1 MLTLTTETQIDP
13 LNGCFVNLMC
23 NQASTYRVTGDGSH
37 IFHSYYD
44 KPVLDLFTHTT
55 ASRVSPCIRL
65 AQDSNTSPF
74 LQCCQETV
82 PQFTVHSNGNLR
94 WGSQWYLH
102 TNNTSL
108 TIGSNTTTL
117 LSIASNGDTQITGNT
132 RLIGNVNMGTSD
144 GASTT
149 TVVGTMMIKGSSN
162 SALDTPLNPSAYNSV
177 MLMEDGVGP
186 TLRAG
191 YVQGHATKESGY
203 IRLVPGTSNKT
214 GQLIYRGH
222 PGNSFTVEF
231 DVRFGDINMADGI
244 WFMFN
249 QRNVPSNMVADY
261 GLGGYALFINIFNDN
276 TTDRLQLFWD
286 GQWLRTTD
294 LPQDNPK
301 LALVSNAWIRV
312 KIIFCMNQFWV
323 TLNEFIVPAF
333 YPYTDIRRE
342 LSVNNDYYGF
352 GAWSGG
358 NATTQDITNIRI
370 CKSNGGPITPVNT
383 LIPLR
388 ENRALNITNRDDNFV
403 MKVQENGEKSFY
415 YQSGAIRL
423 GSSGDTNHEITFN
436 ASVDGPKIKGNLGGL
451 LSTTSKD
458 IMRWNNSGVQIH
470 NDDLEVGTSTVR
482 KTIRY
487 NGEPFATRAFFT
499 RFISGYNWTAG
510 ITDNIR
516 ALLNTENPATSS
528 NDKWRV
534 FCIRNIDTSLS
545 GGTPE
550 LGFTHQQ
557 TYGNNA
563 LITVQN
569 VPHDDTNFMT
579 GIGRD
584 YDNCLQVSSEGYY
597 RFDFDIALQGRTDD
611 ADHRLR
617 WMFMKNQYTTTNRLP
632 ISMGVIDI
640 DGQGNKNFHL
650 CGASSMVPGDKLFLY
665 YQSWDAPSNVGF
677 NNSGNGD
684 AIYWSYASITMH
696 SI

>member
-1 MLTLTTETQIDP
+1 MYDKYSLFIVAIIAIYAATMVSWNFFRPNTTQDLTHKQFEILRQSDQFLSSTDNVAFKSITTSNLTLNTTHGNRLLGVNAAFQVVPIDLRIDLDKDSIQYNSINLKESLSIGDTILSFSTKDPTLRIEHSLSSPFIFLKSFATELRNTSMLTLTTETQIDP

-231 DVRFGDINMADGI
+231 DARFGDEKKAI
-244 WFMFN
+244 
-249 QRNVPSNMVADY
+249 
-261 GLGGYALFINIFNDN
+261 
-276 TTDRLQLFWD
+276 
-286 GQWLRTTD
+286 
-294 LPQDNPK
+294 
-301 LALVSNAWIRV
+301 
-312 KIIFCMNQFWV
+312 
-323 TLNEFIVPAF
+323 
-333 YPYTDIRRE
+333 
-342 LSVNNDYYGF
+342 
-352 GAWSGG
+352 
-358 NATTQDITNIRI
+358 
-370 CKSNGGPITPVNT
+370 
-383 LIPLR
+383 
-388 ENRALNITNRDDNFV
+388 V
-403 MKVQENGEKSFY
+403 MKIV
-415 YQSGAIRL
+415 
-423 GSSGDTNHEITFN
+423 T
-436 ASVDGPKIKGNLGGL
+436 
-451 LSTTSKD
+451 
-458 IMRWNNSGVQIH
+458 
-470 NDDLEVGTSTVR
+470 
-482 KTIRY
+482 
-487 NGEPFATRAFFT
+487 
-499 RFISGYNWTAG
+499 
-510 ITDNIR
+510 
-516 ALLNTENPATSS
+516 NTE
-528 NDKWRV
+528 K
-534 FCIRNIDTSLS
+534 
-545 GGTPE
+545 
-550 LGFTHQQ
+550 
-557 TYGNNA
+557 
-563 LITVQN
+563 
-569 VPHDDTNFMT
+569 
-579 GIGRD
+579 
-584 YDNCLQVSSEGYY
+584 
-597 RFDFDIALQGRTDD
+597 
-611 ADHRLR
+611 
-617 WMFMKNQYTTTNRLP
+617 
-632 ISMGVIDI
+632 
-640 DGQGNKNFHL
+640 
-650 CGASSMVPGDKLFLY
+650 
-665 YQSWDAPSNVGF
+665 
-677 NNSGNGD
+677 
-684 AIYWSYASITMH
+684 
-696 SI
+696 